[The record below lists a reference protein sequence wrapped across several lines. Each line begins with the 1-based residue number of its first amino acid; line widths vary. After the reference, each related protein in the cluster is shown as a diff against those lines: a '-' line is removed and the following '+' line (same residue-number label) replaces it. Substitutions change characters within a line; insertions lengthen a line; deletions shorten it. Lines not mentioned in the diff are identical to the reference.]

1 MGISINYRK
10 GMRNGATNCKMGHI
24 FQLIMSLKSKDILT
38 PELPWALSVLA
49 DEWGGNSCGSHFIGS
64 SYLHDWCWTQ
74 NAHPSTK
81 YFENYFQEMLLV
93 CAEISNLPWTVAI
106 GLHIISLALSSI
118 AVPHLV
124 MLLFSQGHWLL
135 GLALLIFTRHWHR
148 FFNILEMPNLLREEG
163 RDWRWKDRRGNF
175 SPWFCFMVK
184 RLLMPW
190 CVTEPSNFWRFY
202 S

>member
-1 MGISINYRK
+1 MEASLNRHNGLGTGHLGLNLNFQSSLFLEIMGYDWK
-10 GMRNGATNCKMGHI
+10 
-24 FQLIMSLKSKDILT
+24 FQPNQLNTWLRVPTVAQWVKNPK
-38 PELPWALSVLA
+38 
-49 DEWGGNSCGSHFIGS
+49 
-64 SYLHDWCWTQ
+64 
-74 NAHPSTK
+74 
-81 YFENYFQEMLLV
+81 NYFQEMLLV

-106 GLHIISLALSSI
+106 GLHIISLALPSI